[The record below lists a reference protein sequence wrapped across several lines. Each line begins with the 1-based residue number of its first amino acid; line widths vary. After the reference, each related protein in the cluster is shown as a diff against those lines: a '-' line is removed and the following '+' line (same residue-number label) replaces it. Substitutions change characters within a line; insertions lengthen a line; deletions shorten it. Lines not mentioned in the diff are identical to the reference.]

1 MKDLLD
7 YGTAIERLRERKGL
21 SREDLART
29 SGVSYSYLSEVERG
43 LKRPSTDVLARLATA
58 LDMLPSDLLRYVEEV
73 SAKGRGL
80 FRKRSSRPRCTN
92 TREGRRRSPPCLT
105 PRLLRPATESAG
117 FSALLSDG
125 RPREPRNSM
134 NWSASP
140 RPSILGTCAC
150 CSTSPGGLHGPVP
163 ASANPR
169 REVDRASAAKLLL

>member
-21 SREDLART
+21 SREDLARA
-29 SGVSYSYLSEVERG
+29 SWVSYSYLSEVERG

-73 SAKGRGL
+73 SAKGSG
-80 FRKRSSRPRCTN
+80 FRKRVLEAPMH
-92 TREGRRRSPPCLT
+92 EHAGVRRRCPPRLT

-169 REVDRASAAKLLL
+169 REVDRASAAKLVL

>member
-7 YGTAIERLRERKGL
+7 YGTAIERLRERRGL
-21 SREDLART
+21 SREDLARG

-58 LDMLPSDLLRYVEEV
+58 LNMLPSDLLRYVEEV

-92 TREGRRRSPPCLT
+92 TREVRRRSPPCLT
-105 PRLLRPATESAG
+105 PRLLRRATESAG

-134 NWSASP
+134 NWSRSP
-140 RPSILGTCAC
+140 PPSIPRISAHCPP
-150 CSTSPGGLHGPVP
+150 SPGGLHGPVP

-169 REVDRASAAKLLL
+169 RGVDRASAGKLLL

>member
-21 SREDLART
+21 SREDLARG

-58 LDMLPSDLLRYVEEV
+58 LNMLPATS
-73 SAKGRGL
+73 SATS
-80 FRKRSSRPRCTN
+80 RKSRRRAADYSASGSSRPRCTN
-92 TREGRRRSPPCLT
+92 TRVVRRRSPPCSTL
-105 PRLLRPATESAG
+105 RLLRPATESAG
-117 FSALLSDG
+117 FSAPLSDG